1 MRTIAPVAA
10 GLLAATTFGSETV
23 IDVPQ
28 GSGVFPTVGQLNCLE
43 EAGSGRFCAATY
55 ECADESGDLWG
66 DLANHD
72 GRRAIG
78 VDSPVA
84 RERDCTITVDG
95 KAAVRWF
102 VGFSPDGRGGEL
114 VGLTP
119 KHDAEPPVVRR
130 VAQGGSGGSGSFLS
144 WYVERYGIGDIA
156 AEARDV
162 VCGHLVEG
170 TSQREN
176 CLRSDVPAA
185 MGRIRM
191 AMLWENTPFTRC
203 AAELRVNLAARYL
216 AQEGKSEHPLTP
228 LLTLKDRSAS
238 VDVIVDRVSPPP
250 HHCIPDTLGSYSLLD
265 QNMCAVMATFAEKP
279 EGTNE
284 PWALPERYAECRQ
297 MLEEQW
303 EREGFGELQ

>member
-1 MRTIAPVAA
+1 MRTLTA
-10 GLLAATTFGSETV
+10 LAALVLCAGAFSNETTIE
-23 IDVPQ
+23 VPQ

-102 VGFSPDGRGGEL
+102 VGFSPDGRNGEL
-114 VGLTP
+114 VGLTA
-119 KHDAEPPVVRR
+119 KHDAEPPVMRR

-144 WYVERYGIGDIA
+144 WFMERFEIEDLA
-156 AEARDV
+156 AEVREAT
-162 VCGHLVEG
+162 CGHYKEG
-170 TSQREN
+170 HEYHERCLEN
-176 CLRSDVPAA
+176 TLPNRMGMTVQA
-185 MGRIRM
+185 MT
-191 AMLWENTPFTRC
+191 WENTPFMRC
-203 AAELRVNLAARYL
+203 TAELRAETVANHNRQYNREPENPLEALLATGGYSGTCQAVPPNYGLVTNNLCVWVN
-216 AQEGKSEHPLTP
+216 
-228 LLTLKDRSAS
+228 
-238 VDVIVDRVSPPP
+238 
-250 HHCIPDTLGSYSLLD
+250 TLGSQPDRS
-265 QNMCAVMATFAEKP
+265 
-279 EGTNE
+279 GG
-284 PWALPERYAECRQ
+284 WLPPGRYAECRRL
-297 MLEEQW
+297 LEEQW